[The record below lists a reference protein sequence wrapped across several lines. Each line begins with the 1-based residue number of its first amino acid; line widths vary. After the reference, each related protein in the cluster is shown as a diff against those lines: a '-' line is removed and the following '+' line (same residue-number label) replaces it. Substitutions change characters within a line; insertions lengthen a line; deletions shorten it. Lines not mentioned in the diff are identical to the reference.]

1 VSASSPALHP
11 WCEQV
16 QVSTAF
22 LLHLPAASIPLTPYP
37 RSGGAPGGM
46 LRAHLSLDAS
56 MFLLVALVMLV
67 SAFTQTLTGFGSA
80 LVSMSILPPLLGIHV
95 ASPLVALMAITLESI
110 LLIRF
115 RGAINFKAVWRLSLA
130 ALAGIPIGLVLART
144 VSEDIVLTVL
154 GVILVGY
161 SLYALITPRLPELKH
176 PAWAFVFGFVGGILS
191 GAYNVAGPAAVI
203 YGNCRRWQPD
213 EFRSNLQAFFLVNDA
228 FVILNHGLAGNLQPI
243 VWTYYL
249 VALPA
254 ILLGIFFG
262 LKLDR
267 RINPDVFR
275 RLVQVLLIVMGVRL
289 ILL

>member
-1 VSASSPALHP
+1 MPFFV
-11 WCEQV
+11 V
-16 QVSTAF
+16 F
-22 LLHLPAASIPLTPYP
+22 I
-37 RSGGAPGGM
+37 
-46 LRAHLSLDAS
+46 
-56 MFLLVALVMLV
+56 VMLI

-80 LVSMSILPPLLGIHV
+80 LVSMSILPSLLGIQV
-95 ASPLVALMAITLESI
+95 ASPLVALMAITLETI
-110 LLIRF
+110 LLIRL
-115 RGAINFKAVWRLSLA
+115 RSAINFKAVWRMSLA
-130 ALAGIPIGLVLART
+130 SVIGIPLGLALART
-144 VSEDIVLTVL
+144 INEDIVLTVL
-154 GVILVGY
+154 GIVLVGY
-161 SLYALITPRLPELKH
+161 SLYALIAPRLPELKH

-213 EFRSNLQAFFLVNDA
+213 EFRSNLQAFFLVNDT
-228 FVILNHGLAGNLQPI
+228 FVLLNHGLVGNLKPI
-243 VWTYYL
+243 VWSYYL

-275 RLVQVLLIVMGVRL
+275 KLVQVLLIVMGLRL

>member
-1 VSASSPALHP
+1 MY
-11 WCEQV
+11 
-16 QVSTAF
+16 F
-22 LLHLPAASIPLTPYP
+22 I
-37 RSGGAPGGM
+37 
-46 LRAHLSLDAS
+46 
-56 MFLLVALVMLV
+56 VAVVMLT

-80 LVSMSILPPLLGIHV
+80 LVSMSILPSLLGIQI

-110 LLIRF
+110 LLIRLH
-115 RGAINFKAVWRLSLA
+115 GAINLKAVWRLSLA
-130 ALAGIPIGLVLART
+130 ALIGIPIGLVLARS
-144 VSEDIVLTVL
+144 VSEDLVLSVL
-154 GVILVGY
+154 GIILVGY

-176 PAWAFVFGFVGGILS
+176 PAWAFAFGFVGGILS

-228 FVILNHGLAGNLQPI
+228 FVLINHGLAGNLKPS
-243 VWTYYL
+243 VWSYYL

-254 ILLGIFFG
+254 IVIGIFFG

-275 RLVQVLLIVMGVRL
+275 KMVQVLLIVMGLRL
-289 ILL
+289 ILY